1 MNKYNFFTKL
11 IKKKNLSTNS
21 LFKKYL
27 NKLKFN
33 SPLNLQLNK
42 TFKKLNKL
50 NLSDFLNIA
59 KSNKFFLSFVA
70 LTIICLSYLS
80 VPNIYDKAEINKEL
94 KNQLFDKFNV
104 NFNFPKNTK
113 YSFFP
118 RPHFTIKNS
127 SIQKDQKEISKIKD
141 LKIYVTLNNLFSL
154 KNMEIN
160 DLIIEKA
167 NFNLDNKNYN
177 FFTNLLGK
185 DFKNISFKIKDSNI
199 FYRNQKKE
207 VLFINKIK
215 KMNYYYDSKNLMN
228 IVNSQNEIFNV
239 PYSLELRDNKINKT
253 IFSKLV
259 VDSLKLRIEDE
270 IDYSSDIIKG
280 FTNLTI
286 YQKKRNAT
294 YEVKTDNFIFNF
306 FDKSNNSKLLYKGE
320 IIFKPFYSNF
330 TGIDKEIDLSF
341 LFNSNSLFSGLL
353 KSNILNN
360 RNLNVNL
367 FVNADK
373 VQNYNNFMNIFLNSK
388 IEEGLID
395 LDDTKFTWKDLANF
409 KISNSLLYVKDNQ
422 LILDGKLDIVIDNSS
437 EIYQSFL
444 TPKNYRLEIDKID
457 FNFNYNFDLKILS
470 LSDIKINNEIS
481 KKLNTVLKSL
491 TFRNDK
497 LQNKIYFKNTINKAI
512 KAYAG

>member
-1 MNKYNFFTKL
+1 M
-11 IKKKNLSTNS
+11 
-21 LFKKYL
+21 
-27 NKLKFN
+27 
-33 SPLNLQLNK
+33 
-42 TFKKLNKL
+42 
-50 NLSDFLNIA
+50 
-59 KSNKFFLSFVA
+59 
-70 LTIICLSYLS
+70 
-80 VPNIYDKAEINKEL
+80 
-94 KNQLFDKFNV
+94 
-104 NFNFPKNTK
+104 
-113 YSFFP
+113 
-118 RPHFTIKNS
+118 
-127 SIQKDQKEISKIKD
+127 
-141 LKIYVTLNNLFSL
+141 
-154 KNMEIN
+154 
-160 DLIIEKA
+160 
-167 NFNLDNKNYN
+167 
-177 FFTNLLGK
+177 
-185 DFKNISFKIKDSNI
+185 
-199 FYRNQKKE
+199 
-207 VLFINKIK
+207 
-215 KMNYYYDSKNLMN
+215 
-228 IVNSQNEIFNV
+228 
-239 PYSLELRDNKINKT
+239 
-253 IFSKLV
+253 
-259 VDSLKLRIEDE
+259 
-270 IDYSSDIIKG
+270 
-280 FTNLTI
+280 
-286 YQKKRNAT
+286 
-294 YEVKTDNFIFNF
+294 
-306 FDKSNNSKLLYKGE
+306 LYKGE

-457 FNFNYNFDLKILS
+457 LNFNYNFDLKILS